1 MESSPLGALPPKLIF
16 RILDF
21 MEPHE
26 YSGLSCTCRRALALT
41 NQMLDIPEY
50 MRGVYTT
57 LVDWRSCTA
66 LFVNMRG
73 LRHPPATAIEG
84 WMMSGD
90 SDSLL
95 MFEDDPDL

>member
-66 LFVNMRG
+66 LFVSMRG